1 MGSVKIN
8 TDAVIATAEEVK
20 QLNAEMRDG
29 FTEVQQA
36 ITRLNNSWDGSAS
49 EAAISKFNE
58 MKEKFC
64 DARYNVLDNY
74 ANFLLNQVGE
84 GYNQTENVNIS
95 LADQF
100 K

>member
-1 MGSVKIN
+1 MGSIKIN
-8 TDAVIATAEEVK
+8 TDAVIATAENIK

-29 FTEVQQA
+29 FSAVQKAVTQ
-36 ITRLNNSWDGSAS
+36 LNNSWDGSAS
-49 EAAISKFNE
+49 ENTISKFNE
-58 MKEKFC
+58 IKEKFC

-74 ANFLLNQVGE
+74 ANLLLHQVGE
-84 GYNQTENVNIS
+84 GYNQTESVNIS